1 MIWNSFFTKERG
13 GGMFFFFFNNE
24 NGKEI
29 PGFEQTMKPVLAALQ
44 KKGGKASVAELDKTA
59 IKIMNLPDEVTQI
72 MHKGSSKQS
81 EISYRMAWARTYLK
95 KYGLI
100 RNETRGVWSF
110 TDKFDGDI
118 ESIDVNEIVRKVRN
132 ESGADGEEKQELT
145 GFESVLAF
153 EHMAG
158 ALLQDLA
165 AREGKTAY
173 YAYSDTVDFG
183 YDMIL
188 PEGLE
193 DTCGEIKCM
202 VEYVNEK
209 KESTA
214 AFYDKMA
221 KKMAHLSKNENYL
234 LVTNIH
240 IPEKERKRFGQN
252 ITVWDKEDLL
262 ERIEPEASYAQY
274 LINPKQAFIEDVITS
289 DNSSEQKNI
298 ERERYI
304 KQVKTAFRN
313 QDMVLFLG
321 AGVSIDGG
329 IPLWGT
335 LIKTLHIYMLN
346 RLTKDKSLSFE
357 EQEMI
362 KELAFDNEME
372 SPLLQMRYI
381 KAAFQNEEY
390 YQLVHSALYGQ
401 KINIDTKLLNAIA
414 KICTPQRAYCG
425 VKSIITYNFDNLLEM
440 KLAQKDIQHHVI
452 FSEQGRQMVDKLNI
466 YHVHGYL
473 PANMDEM
480 TLEPN
485 LIFSE
490 EDYHRVYRDAFSW
503 SNLAQLNAL
512 RENTCLFIGCSLTD
526 PNLRRLLDVA
536 ARNGESPR
544 HYAFIKKNKLKDKE
558 HGGRMNKDI
567 LKIYQTIDDNIQ
579 TAYYRELGLNIIWV
593 DDFGEIPEILSTLL

>member
-1 MIWNSFFTKERG
+1 
-13 GGMFFFFFNNE
+13 MFFFFFNNE
-24 NGKEI
+24 NEKEI
-29 PGFEQTMKPVLAALQ
+29 PGFEQTMKPILAALQ
-44 KKGGKASVAELDKTA
+44 EKGGEASVAELDKAA
-59 IKIMNLPDEVTQI
+59 IKIMNLSDEVTQI
-72 MHKGSSKQS
+72 MHKDSSKQS
-81 EISYRMAWARTYLK
+81 EIAYRMAWARTYLK

-100 RNETRGVWSF
+100 KNETRGIWSF

-118 ESIDVNEIVRKVRN
+118 ESIDVDEIVRKVKN
-132 ESGADGEEKQELT
+132 ESSMVGEEKQELT
-145 GFESVLAF
+145 GLESGLAF
-153 EHMAG
+153 GNMVG

-165 AREGKTAY
+165 AREGKTTC
-173 YAYSDTVDFG
+173 SDFD

-188 PEGLE
+188 PQGLE
-193 DTCGEIKCM
+193 DVSGEIKC
-202 VEYVNEK
+202 VVKYVNEK
-209 KESTA
+209 KESA
-214 AFYDKMA
+214 AALCDEME
-221 KKMAHLSKNENYL
+221 KKFADLSKNENYL
-234 LVTNIH
+234 LVTNIR
-240 IPEKERKRFGQN
+240 IPVNERGRFGQN
-252 ITVWDKEDLL
+252 VIVWDKEDLL
-262 ERIEPEASYAQY
+262 ARIEPEAAYAQY

-289 DNSSEQKNI
+289 DNSSEQRNS

-304 KQVKTAFRN
+304 TQVKTAFRN

-346 RLTKDKSLSFE
+346 RLTKDKSLNFE

-401 KINIDTKLLNAIA
+401 KINTDTELLNAIA
-414 KICTPQRAYCG
+414 RICTPQRSYCG

-440 KLAQKDIQHHVI
+440 KLDQKDIQHHVI
-452 FSEQGRQMVDKLNI
+452 FSEQGRQMVDKLNV

-473 PANMDEM
+473 PKNMDEIS
-480 TLEPN
+480 LEPN

-536 ARNGESPR
+536 ARNGENPR
-544 HYAFIKKNKLKDKE
+544 HYAFIKKSKQKE
-558 HGGRMNKDI
+558 KRRGGRVNKDI

-579 TAYYRELGLNIIWV
+579 TAYYRELGLNIIWI
-593 DDFGEIPEILSTLL
+593 DEFGEIPKILNTLL

>member
-1 MIWNSFFTKERG
+1 
-13 GGMFFFFFNNE
+13 MFFFFYNND

-29 PGFEQTMKPVLAALQ
+29 PGFEQMMKPVLAALQ
-44 KKGGKASVAELDKTA
+44 EKGGEASVVELDKTA
-59 IKIMNLPDEVTQI
+59 IKIMNFPDEVTQI

-81 EISYRMAWARTYLK
+81 EIAYRMAWARTYLK

-100 RNETRGVWSF
+100 KNVTRGVWSF
-110 TDKFDGDI
+110 TDKFDGNI
-118 ESIDVNEIVRKVRN
+118 ESIDVDEIVRKVRN
-132 ESGADGEEKQELT
+132 ESGVDGEEKQELT

-153 EHMAG
+153 ENMVG

-173 YAYSDTVDFG
+173 YSYSDFGDFD

-193 DTCGEIKCM
+193 DTCEEIKCI
-202 VEYVNEK
+202 VKYVNEK
-209 KESTA
+209 KESA
-214 AFYDKMA
+214 AVFYDKMA
-221 KKMAHLSKNENYL
+221 KKFEHLSKNENYL
-234 LVTNIH
+234 LVTNIR
-240 IPEKERKRFGQN
+240 IPDNEREKFEKN
-252 ITVWDKEDLL
+252 ITVWDREDLL
-262 ERIEPEASYAQY
+262 GRIEPEAAYAQY

-289 DNSSEQKNI
+289 DNSHEQRNI

-304 KQVKTAFRN
+304 KQVKTAFRK

-329 IPLWGT
+329 IPLWET
-335 LIKTLHIYMLN
+335 LIKVLHIYMLN

-357 EQEMI
+357 EKKMI
-362 KELAFDNEME
+362 KELAFNNEME

-381 KAAFQNEEY
+381 KAAFQNDEY

-401 KINIDTKLLNAIA
+401 KKNININTELLNAIA

-452 FSEQGRQMVDKLNI
+452 YSERGRQMVDKLNV

-473 PANMDEM
+473 PMNMDEIS
-480 TLEPN
+480 LEPN

-544 HYAFIKKNKLKDKE
+544 HYAFIKKKKTKDKK
-558 HGGRMNKDI
+558 HGGRTNKDI

-593 DDFGEIPEILSTLL
+593 DEFGEIPEILNTLL